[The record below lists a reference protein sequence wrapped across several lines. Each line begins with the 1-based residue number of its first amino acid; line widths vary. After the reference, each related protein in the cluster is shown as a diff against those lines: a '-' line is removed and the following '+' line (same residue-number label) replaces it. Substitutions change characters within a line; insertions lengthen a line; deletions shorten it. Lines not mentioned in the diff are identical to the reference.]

1 MNKVLIALALGA
13 TRAEVDL
20 NMVKMAADA
29 HEGLL
34 SSRILFK
41 LDPSDVSV
49 KAEPDAVA
57 SKVADKIGCGT
68 KPARVFR
75 PAGKF
80 EAAHKAFDLH
90 LHYSLDC
97 GGPEDD
103 ATAQSIASY
112 SKFEAYVDGEDH
124 DGVGWIEP
132 EYAVSTSWT
141 PDDPSLGSQD
151 HYEAISLFGAW
162 DVTTGSPDV
171 VVQVLDTGVDMA
183 HPDLKMNIWKNPGEI
198 CGNGVDDDNNG
209 YVDDCHGYNHADD
222 TGTDLVSGNWHGSH
236 CGGTIAADNNNGVGV
251 AGVAG
256 GTPANSGAK
265 LMISVGF
272 GDTAVAGR
280 GALTYGADMGAQI
293 SSNSG
298 LHGARAASVTS
309 FERVWPGKRWSP
321 RDRGDAF
328 EQGSPRVD
336 RDSAARPPEIATDVG
351 PGYIAQNIKDA
362 IDYYNSKKG
371 IVVFAAGNQNSAS
384 DYDPAFYSAT
394 VAVAAVTD
402 AGVRASFSN
411 YGDWIEM
418 SAPGVSVY
426 STQLATQTAA
436 YGYASGT
443 SMACP
448 HVAGVLALGLS
459 VAPDLSKE
467 ELLGCLYETARNV
480 DGTNGAYA
488 GKLGAGLVDAEAFVA
503 CKGFCVTSDGGDQNW
518 GVVKLEGGDFESAAQ
533 KAKCLE
539 MCAKVQGVTGC
550 ETIWD
555 QWNRGCYAHTRDVA
569 RGNGVA
575 RHSCWIADDDGAEPA
590 PRPTP
595 KPTAKPVGDDG
606 PTKTVTIDLPDVT
619 DKRSSMQSLTNT
631 WHQWGSE
638 TLTFD
643 GAVLSAE
650 IKLNWKDQGWGN
662 KKGAVGV
669 SNGDCAGSSCEALAY
684 YHPARYYTKQ
694 TIKLDIYIRDATPPS
709 SSPRAAADAAPT
721 PRPTVEPLHPATD
734 VKVKMHG
741 KVGDL
746 AIASWTH
753 ATTASQVKFHVEY
766 LTNEADAEWT
776 RVDDGRSYVDE
787 ADGRYY
793 QVVAPP
799 CAHKGKVRVAYV
811 DAAGAASVAYSN
823 TFKMKCK

>member
-151 HYEAISLFGAW
+151 HYEAISLFEAW

-209 YVDDCHGYNHADD
+209 YVDDCHGYNHARRH
-222 TGTDLVSGNWHGSH
+222 GHGPRGGNWHGSH

-256 GTPANSGAK
+256 GDGSANSGAK

-272 GDTAVAGR
+272 GDTAVKGFAE
-280 GALTYGADMGAQI
+280 ALTYGADMGAQI
-293 SSNSG
+293 SSNSWG
-298 LHGARAASVTS
+298 YTGRAR
-309 FERVWPGKRWSP
+309 RVR
-321 RDRGDAF
+321 
-328 EQGSPRVD
+328 
-336 RDSAARPPEIATDVG
+336 

-384 DYDPAFYSAT
+384 DYYPAFYSAT

-411 YGDWIEM
+411 YGDWIEI

-503 CKGFCVTSDGGDQNW
+503 CVGGDAANPRPTPKPTPTPEKPPFGEEQKGFCVTSDGGDQNW

-619 DKRSSMQSLTNT
+619 DKRSPSSSTST
-631 WHQWGSE
+631 SSRSTARASRPRYRVGGGGGHQ
-638 TLTFD
+638 
-643 GAVLSAE
+643 
-650 IKLNWKDQGWGN
+650 
-662 KKGAVGV
+662 
-669 SNGDCAGSSCEALAY
+669 
-684 YHPARYYTKQ
+684 
-694 TIKLDIYIRDATPPS
+694 IYIRDATLTVVVSAEPS
-709 SSPRAAADAAPT
+709 PTPAPT

-811 DAAGAASVAYSN
+811 DAAGAASEVAYSN
-823 TFKMKCK
+823 TFKMKCKTFSRAAAAPRATTTPPRDGFRAHPTTTTKVPRSRPDSARRPR

>member
-34 SSRILFK
+34 SSRILS
-41 LDPSDVSV
+41 LDPR
-49 KAEPDAVA
+49 
-57 SKVADKIGCGT
+57 T
-68 KPARVFR
+68 
-75 PAGKF
+75 
-80 EAAHKAFDLH
+80 
-90 LHYSLDC
+90 
-97 GGPEDD
+97 
-103 ATAQSIASY
+103 
-112 SKFEAYVDGEDH
+112 
-124 DGVGWIEP
+124 
-132 EYAVSTSWT
+132 
-141 PDDPSLGSQD
+141 LGSQD
-151 HYEAISLFGAW
+151 HYEAISLFEAW

-256 GTPANSGAK
+256 GDGSANSGAK

-272 GDTAVAGR
+272 GDTAVKGFAE
-280 GALTYGADMGAQI
+280 ALTYGADMGAQI
-293 SSNSG
+293 SSNSWG
-298 LHGARAASVTS
+298 YTGARAASVTS
-309 FERVWPGKRWSP
+309 FESLAGKTMVAARP
-321 RDRGDAF
+321 GDAF

-336 RDSAARPPEIATDVG
+336 RDSAARATRNRDRPRHPDRG
-351 PGYIAQNIKDA
+351 L
-362 IDYYNSKKG
+362 
-371 IVVFAAGNQNSAS
+371 
-384 DYDPAFYSAT
+384 
-394 VAVAAVTD
+394 
-402 AGVRASFSN
+402 R
-411 YGDWIEM
+411 
-418 SAPGVSVY
+418 
-426 STQLATQTAA
+426 L
-436 YGYASGT
+436 ASGT

-503 CKGFCVTSDGGDQNW
+503 CVGGDAANPRPTPKPTPTPEKPPFGEEQKGFCVTSDGGDQNW

-555 QWNRGCYAHTRDVA
+555 QWNRGCYAHTRD
-569 RGNGVA
+569 
-575 RHSCWIADDDGAEPA
+575 
-590 PRPTP
+590 
-595 KPTAKPVGDDG
+595 
-606 PTKTVTIDLPDVT
+606 
-619 DKRSSMQSLTNT
+619 
-631 WHQWGSE
+631 

-684 YHPARYYTKQ
+684 YHPARATTRSRPSSSTSTSSRSTARASRPRYRVGGGGGHQ
-694 TIKLDIYIRDATPPS
+694 IYIRDATLTVVVSAEPS
-709 SSPRAAADAAPT
+709 PTPAPT

-793 QVVAPP
+793 QVVAPRTAIP
-799 CAHKGKVRVAYV
+799 PRG
-811 DAAGAASVAYSN
+811 
-823 TFKMKCK
+823 

>member
-1 MNKVLIALALGA
+1 L
-13 TRAEVDL
+13 
-20 NMVKMAADA
+20 
-29 HEGLL
+29 
-34 SSRILFK
+34 
-41 LDPSDVSV
+41 
-49 KAEPDAVA
+49 
-57 SKVADKIGCGT
+57 
-68 KPARVFR
+68 
-75 PAGKF
+75 
-80 EAAHKAFDLH
+80 
-90 LHYSLDC
+90 
-97 GGPEDD
+97 
-103 ATAQSIASY
+103 
-112 SKFEAYVDGEDH
+112 
-124 DGVGWIEP
+124 
-132 EYAVSTSWT
+132 
-141 PDDPSLGSQD
+141 
-151 HYEAISLFGAW
+151 
-162 DVTTGSPDV
+162 
-171 VVQVLDTGVDMA
+171 
-183 HPDLKMNIWKNPGEI
+183 
-198 CGNGVDDDNNG
+198 
-209 YVDDCHGYNHADD
+209 
-222 TGTDLVSGNWHGSH
+222 
-236 CGGTIAADNNNGVGV
+236 
-251 AGVAG
+251 
-256 GTPANSGAK
+256 
-265 LMISVGF
+265 
-272 GDTAVAGR
+272 
-280 GALTYGADMGAQI
+280 
-293 SSNSG
+293 
-298 LHGARAASVTS
+298 
-309 FERVWPGKRWSP
+309 
-321 RDRGDAF
+321 
-328 EQGSPRVD
+328 PRVD
-336 RDSAARPPEIATDVG
+336 RDSAAIRAPPEIATDVG

-384 DYDPAFYSAT
+384 DYYPAYYSGT

-411 YGDWIEM
+411 YGDWIEI

-480 DGTNGAYA
+480 DGSNGAYA

-503 CKGFCVTSDGGDQNW
+503 CVGGDAANPRPTPKPTPTPEKPPFGEEQEGYCVTSDGWDQNS

-533 KAKCLE
+533 KAKCLKL
-539 MCAKVQGVTGC
+539 CAEVQGVTGC

-555 QWNRGCYAHTRDVA
+555 QWNRGCYAHTRGVA

-606 PTKTVTIDLPDVT
+606 SCRDTASSADKPWADFESCEEEKRQGACAANDWVRAHCMDTCGLCDGPPTKTVTIDLPDVT
-619 DKRSSMQSLTNT
+619 DKRSSIQSLTNA

-650 IKLNWKDQGWGN
+650 IKLKWKDQGWGN

-669 SNGDCAGSSCEALAY
+669 SNGDCKGAKCDALAY
-684 YHPARYYTKQ
+684 YRPAPRSYTKQ
-694 TIKLDIYIRDATPPS
+694 TISLDVDELAVDGPGVLVPRYRVGGGGGHQIYIRDATLTVVVSDEPS
-709 SSPRAAADAAPT
+709 PTAAPT
-721 PRPTVEPLHPATD
+721 PRPTAEPLHPAAD

-753 ATTASQVKFHVEY
+753 ATTASRVQFSVEY

-776 RVDDGRSYVDE
+776 RVDGGRSYVDE

-793 QVVAPP
+793 QIVAPP

-811 DAAGAASVAYSN
+811 DAAGAASEVAYSN
-823 TFKMKCK
+823 TFKMKCKK